1 MTLLG
6 AISLLT
12 PAMLAGIA
20 LIGLPIL
27 AHLMFRRARRKITFP
42 TIRLLA
48 EATATQS
55 NLFQMRKWIV
65 LALRCLAVMLI
76 AYAFARPVWVDA
88 DTDTAD
94 GDGVTVAIV
103 IDASA
108 STAQQVN
115 GLRLFDDIK
124 ARAGRVLDELTP
136 GRDFAIVIAAGRTP
150 RRDFP
155 DPIANL
161 GALREDLDR
170 MEPTRQRAD
179 LSASVASAVATLTEQ
194 PGARRLVVISDMQRT
209 NWADLVIDDALLRQS
224 KIAATVIAVG
234 EREAANVAVADA
246 VTDPPHPIAGSPA
259 VATATVSNHGPDART
274 ATVYATANGKPVGS
288 QKVDVPARGSAPASF
303 EVTFD
308 RSAGHALSFATDPDA
323 LAADNAAFAVVESVD
338 RVGVLVVAD
347 DDVNDPTGS
356 AFYMV
361 RALAP
366 RGDDADRLDVRT
378 VDSAGVDASSIADA
392 QVVVIGD
399 TGAIGDAAARAL
411 VGAIREGRGV
421 IWFTG
426 DGPVRQSM
434 TALAL
439 AAKDDPLL
447 PWRAQTLRDPGRRGE
462 SLRITGG
469 AFSSPPLNVFD
480 DRAQLS
486 LSRIG
491 VYRSHTVAEPN
502 ADAFTLLS
510 FSDST
515 PALSLTTHGRG
526 KLLVANF
533 GIAPRCSDLGKRGV
547 FVALL
552 HALVDHVRPQ
562 RGATTGLTVG
572 SPIMFA
578 VDAPAD
584 ARITATGPDELVV
597 PVSAVHR
604 DGVMS
609 VRLAQTPEPGLYT
622 VRVNGRVNRRFAVNV
637 DPRES
642 DLRRIDPALVRERFG
657 GEATDVD
664 VVDPTG
670 RASLNTDGTPLWHWV
685 VIAAMVVIGLEM
697 VFLSVYRR

>member
-1 MTLLG
+1 MTLAALT
-6 AISLLT
+6 LTT

-65 LALRCLAVMLI
+65 LALRCLAVMFI
-76 AYAFARPVWVDA
+76 AYAFARPMWVDA
-88 DTDTAD
+88 DTEAAT
-94 GDGVTVAIV
+94 GDGATVAIV

-124 ARAGRVLDELTP
+124 ARAGRILDELTP
-136 GRDFAIVIAAGRTP
+136 GKDFAIVIAAGRTP
-150 RRDFP
+150 RKDFP

-161 GALREDLDR
+161 GAIRDDLAA
-170 MEPTRQRAD
+170 MEPTQERAD
-179 LSASVASAVATLTEQ
+179 LSAAVASAVATLTEQ
-194 PGARRLVVISDMQRT
+194 PGVRRLVVISDMQRS

-234 EREAANVAVADA
+234 EDEPANVGLSDVR
-246 VTDPPHPIAGSPA
+246 TDPPHPVAGSPA
-259 VATATVSNHGPDART
+259 IATVTASNHSPDERT
-274 ATVYATANGKPVGS
+274 VTVYAAVDGKPVGS
-288 QKVDVPARGSAPASF
+288 KRVVVPARSSAPASF
-303 EVTFD
+303 EITFD
-308 RSAGHALSFATDPDA
+308 RTAGHALSFTTDPDA
-323 LAADNAAFAVVESVD
+323 LSADNAAFAVVESVD
-338 RVGVLVVAD
+338 RVGVLVVTD

-356 AFYMV
+356 SFYLV

-366 RGDDADRLDVRT
+366 RGDTGDRLDVRT
-378 VDSAGVDASSIADA
+378 VDSASLDASAVADA
-392 QVVVIGD
+392 QVVVLGD
-399 TGAIGDAAARAL
+399 TAALTDAGARAL
-411 VGAIREGRGV
+411 GSAIRSGRGV

-426 DGPVRQSM
+426 DGPLRQSM
-434 TALAL
+434 ASLAL
-439 AAKDDPLL
+439 AAGDDPIL

-462 SLRITGG
+462 ALRISGG
-469 AFSSPPLNVFD
+469 SFSSPPLNVFD
-480 DRAQLS
+480 DRAQLA

-491 VYRSHTVAEPN
+491 FYRSHTTVDPN

-510 FSDST
+510 FSDTT

-533 GIAPRCSDLGKRGV
+533 GVAPRNSDLGKRGV

-552 HALVDHVRPQ
+552 HALVDHVRP
-562 RGATTGLTVG
+562 RSGATAALTVG
-572 SPIMFA
+572 SPIVFA
-578 VDAPAD
+578 IEAPD
-584 ARITATGPDELVV
+584 GARIHAVGPEGIVV
-597 PVSAVHR
+597 PVSTSLR
-604 DGVMS
+604 DGTTS
-609 VRLAQTPEPGLYT
+609 VRLAMTPAAGLYS
-622 VRVNGRVNRRFAVNV
+622 VYVNGRLNRQLAVNLEA
-637 DPRES
+637 RES
-642 DLRRIDPALVRERFG
+642 DLRRIDPSLVRDRFG
-657 GEATDVD
+657 GDAADVD

-670 RASLNTDGTPLWHWV
+670 RASLDMDGTPLWHWLV
-685 VIAAMVVIGLEM
+685 VAAMAAMGLEM